1 MKELTN
7 HVLYKFDGRGK
18 CVQCL
23 EALGTAML
31 KGWALMNTN
40 GKAKTVI
47 IEEATQEI
55 IMVVL
60 GKGRDFPKVITDR
73 KAIDEMGIVIE

>member
-1 MKELTN
+1 MAELTN

-23 EALGTAML
+23 EALGAAML
-31 KGWALMNTN
+31 KGWALMNTS
-40 GKAKTVI
+40 GKAKTI
-47 IEEATQEI
+47 IMEEDTQNI

-60 GKGRDFPKVITDR
+60 GKGKDFPKVITDAAEIA
-73 KAIDEMGIVIE
+73 KMEIAIE